1 MYFLLN
7 IGRSSKTA
15 CWQGGSR
22 WCCWNLHGQ
31 SLESKFI
38 VVGNH
43 NLNLC
48 SAAELNGKF
57 VKANESSNQE
67 TQATTSLE
75 NDRAISA
82 FNVMMSASRRL
93 PILPPPSVSVW
104 NSKDRLYNA
113 IRSFIETSSL
123 FWHGSEVSN
132 GTAARCLGTLRERC
146 VVVYRWNA

>member
-1 MYFLLN
+1 M
-7 IGRSSKTA
+7 
-15 CWQGGSR
+15 
-22 WCCWNLHGQ
+22 HGQ

-93 PILPPPSVSVW
+93 PILPPPPPVYLYETVRTGYTMQYAHLLKPARYFGMVVKSAMELLLDVW
-104 NSKDRLYNA
+104 G
-113 IRSFIETSSL
+113 
-123 FWHGSEVSN
+123 H
-132 GTAARCLGTLRERC
+132 
-146 VVVYRWNA
+146 